1 MALTNGEG
9 SGHSESTASV
19 KATRFGTRRAML
31 AGGAVVAF
39 VVIFASVSTGA
50 ISPGA
55 ADRLEPSR
63 DHVYQRQVLSNP
75 GLAKT
80 ETFAALGCYPGDVL
94 LSGGYS
100 GVDEGT
106 LITANGPDPASS
118 EETWLVGWK
127 NDDSSDAVDVR
138 VLCLDQSVLSAR
150 QDVPHPN

>member
-1 MALTNGEG
+1 MALRDGEG
-9 SGHSESTASV
+9 ADRAESTA
-19 KATRFGTRRAML
+19 KAARRGTRRAML
-31 AGGAVVAF
+31 AGGAAAAF
-39 VVIFASVSTGA
+39 VVIFVSVSTGA
-50 ISPGA
+50 IYPGA
-55 ADRLEPSR
+55 PERIEHSR

-118 EETWLVGWK
+118 EETWLVGWR

-138 VLCLDQSVLSAR
+138 VLCLDQSALPAQ
-150 QDVPHPN
+150 QDVLRRG